1 MQFEEIAGHKS
12 IVNTLRN
19 MVDSNRVPHAILFTE
34 KPGYGALHVALA
46 TISYMFCNNRSNGD
60 SCGKC
65 NQCSK
70 TGKLVHPDLHFTF
83 PINTSTLV
91 GKDKRGEI
99 EEFYPIWRNLVKEN
113 PWFSEQELYNT
124 LGIEN
129 KFGNISVNE
138 ANSIMRKLSLSSYEG
153 GIKVMLVMFPERM
166 NQEAAN
172 KLLKSLE
179 EPQPDTY
186 YFMISH
192 NPTKIISTIL
202 SRCRI
207 MELPPIEEDTLKQ
220 MLIKKFELS
229 DEDAT
234 FWARCSGGS
243 FGKASE
249 LIKQDSEHSENYS
262 IFMELIGMGIKKD
275 LVGMFDIW
283 NTLAGWGKEA
293 QKSFCTESLEI
304 LRKIYIMGLGIDDIS
319 YASKKEQESLKNLS
333 RQLKPDFYEKGYAF
347 FNNAIDCIERN
358 VNPKF
363 IFCDLCNRIYYNA

>member
-12 IVNTLRN
+12 VVSTLRN

-91 GKDKRGEI
+91 GKDKRADI

-192 NPTKIISTIL
+192 NPNKIISTIL

-207 MELPPIEEDTLKQ
+207 MELHPIEEEILQQ
-220 MLIKKFELS
+220 MLIKEFNLS
-229 DEDAT
+229 DEDAS

-262 IFMELIGMGIKKD
+262 IFMELINLGIKKD

-283 NTLAGWGKEA
+283 NNLAGWGKEA

-333 RQLKPDFYEKGYAF
+333 RQLKPDFYEKGYTF

>member
-1 MQFEEIAGHKS
+1 MQFEEIAGHS
-12 IVNTLRN
+12 SVINTLRN

-46 TISYMFCNNRSNGD
+46 TISYMFCNERSNGD

-153 GIKVMLVMFPERM
+153 GIKVMLIMFPERM

-192 NPTKIISTIL
+192 NPNKIISTIL

-207 MELPPIEEDTLKQ
+207 MELHPIGEEILQ
-220 MLIKKFELS
+220 PMLIKEFNLS

-243 FGKASE
+243 FGKAAE

-262 IFMELIGMGIKKD
+262 IFMELINLGIKKD

-283 NTLAGWGKEA
+283 NNLAGWGKEA

-333 RQLKPDFYEKGYAF
+333 KLLKPDFYEKGYAF

>member
-1 MQFEEIAGHKS
+1 MQFKEILGHS
-12 IVNTLRN
+12 NIIGNLRQ

-34 KPGYGALHVALA
+34 RHGYGALNLALA
-46 TISYMFCNNRSNGD
+46 TISYMFCTNRTDGD
-60 SCGKC
+60 SCKCC

-91 GKDKRGEI
+91 GKDKRAEI
-99 EEFYPIWRNLVKEN
+99 DEFYPIWRNLVKEN
-113 PWFSEQELYNT
+113 PWFSEQELYNA

-129 KFGNISVNE
+129 KFGNISVVE
-138 ANSIMRKLSLSSYEG
+138 ANGIMRKLSLSSCEG

-186 YFMISH
+186 YFLISH
-192 NPTKIISTIL
+192 NPAKIISTIL

-207 MELPPIEEDTLKQ
+207 IELHPIDEA
-220 MLIKKFELS
+220 ELAPALQS
-229 DEDAT
+229 RFGLNAEDAA

-243 FGKASE
+243 FGKAAE
-249 LIKQDSEHSENYS
+249 LIQKENGESENGTL
-262 IFMELIGMGIKKD
+262 FLQLLELGIKKD
-275 LVGMFDIW
+275 MVSMFDIW
-283 NTLAGWGKEA
+283 NNVAGWGKES
-293 QKSFCTESLEI
+293 QKSFCVESLEI
-304 LRKIYIMGLGIDDIS
+304 LRKIYMIGLGITDIS
-319 YASKKEQESLKNLS
+319 YANKQEQEKLKRVS
-333 RQLKPDFYEKGYAF
+333 ECLKPDFYEKGYSF

>member
-1 MQFEEIAGHKS
+1 MQFKEVLGHSS
-12 IVNTLRN
+12 IIENLRQ

-34 KPGYGALHVALA
+34 KHGYGALNLALA
-46 TISYMFCNNRSNGD
+46 TISYMFCSSRTGGD
-60 SCGKC
+60 SCQCC

-91 GKDKRGEI
+91 GKDKRANI
-99 EEFYPIWRNLVKEN
+99 DEFYPIWRNLVKEN
-113 PWFSEQELYNT
+113 PWFDEQELYRA

-129 KFGNISVNE
+129 KFGNISVAE
-138 ANSIMRKLSLSSYEG
+138 AAGIIRKLSLSSYEG

-186 YFMISH
+186 YFLISH
-192 NPTKIISTIL
+192 NPAKIISTIL

-207 MELPPIEEDTLKQ
+207 IDLHPIDETLLAQ
-220 MLIKKFELS
+220 ALETRFNIS
-229 DEDAT
+229 GEDAA
-234 FWARCSGGS
+234 FWAKCSGGS
-243 FGKASE
+243 YGKAAG
-249 LIKQDSEHSENYS
+249 LILKQDEQSENAS
-262 IFMELIGMGIKKD
+262 LFLQLVEMGINKD
-275 LVGMFDIW
+275 MVSMFDIW
-283 NTLAGWGKEA
+283 NNISGWGKEA
-293 QKSFCTESLEI
+293 QKSFCIESIDI
-304 LRKIYIMGLGIDDIS
+304 LRKIYMIGLGITDIS
-319 YASKKEQESLKNLS
+319 YANKQEQEKLKRVS
-333 RQLKPDFYEKGYAF
+333 ERLKPDFYEKGYNF
-347 FNNAIDCIERN
+347 FNNAVDCIERN

>member
-1 MQFEEIAGHKS
+1 MQFGEILGHRE
-12 IVNTLRN
+12 IICNLRS
-19 MVDSNRVPHAILFTE
+19 MVDSNRMPHALLFTE
-34 KPGYGALHVALA
+34 KHGYGALHIVLA
-46 TISYMFCNNRSNGD
+46 TISYMFCTDRSNGD

-83 PINTSTLV
+83 PINTSSIV
-91 GKDKRGEI
+91 GKDKRAEI
-99 EEFYPIWRNLVKEN
+99 EEFYPIWRGLVKEN
-113 PWFSEQELYNT
+113 PWFSEQQLYKA

-138 ANSIMRKLSLSSYEG
+138 ANGIIKKLSLSSYEG

-186 YFMISH
+186 YFMVSH
-192 NPTKIISTIL
+192 NPSKIISTIL

-207 MELPPIEEDTLKQ
+207 IDLHPIDQQILAEALNKNMNISEEDG
-220 MLIKKFELS
+220 
-229 DEDAT
+229 A

-243 FGKASE
+243 YGRAVE
-249 LIKQDSEHSENYS
+249 LIMQDEEQSDNYH
-262 IFMELIGMGIKKD
+262 IFMKLLNLAVDKD
-275 LVGMFDIW
+275 LLGMFDIW
-283 NTLAGWGKEA
+283 NDIAGWGKEA
-293 QKSFCTESLEI
+293 QKSFCMESLEI
-304 LRKIYIMGLGIDDIS
+304 LRKIYIMGMGLEDIS
-319 YASKKEQESLKNLS
+319 YVNKREQENLKRLS
-333 RQLKPDFYEKGYAF
+333 VRLKPDFYEKGYNF

-358 VNPKF
+358 VNSKF

>member
-1 MQFEEIAGHKS
+1 MQFADIIGHS
-12 IVNTLRN
+12 QIIENLRK
-19 MVDSNRVPHAILFTE
+19 MVDTNRVPHAILFTE
-34 KPGYGALHVALA
+34 KHGYGALHLVLA
-46 TISYMFCNNRSNGD
+46 TISYMFCTDKQDGD
-60 SCGKC
+60 SCGRC
-65 NQCSK
+65 SQCSK

-91 GKDKRGEI
+91 GKDKRAEI
-99 EEFYPIWRNLVKEN
+99 DEFYPLWRELVKEN
-113 PWFSEQELYNT
+113 PWFSEQELYRAI
-124 LGIEN
+124 GIEN

-138 ANSIMRKLSLSSYEG
+138 ANGIMRKLSLSSYEG
-153 GIKVMLVMFPERM
+153 GAKIMIIMFPERM

-192 NPTKIISTIL
+192 NPGKIISTIL

-207 MELPPIEEDTLKQ
+207 IELMPIERDILGNAIQRDFSLPED
-220 MLIKKFELS
+220 
-229 DEDAT
+229 DAS

-243 FGKASE
+243 YGKAAE
-249 LIKQDSEHSENYS
+249 LIAGESEQSENYS
-262 IFMELIGMGIKKD
+262 LFLELLTLGVKKD

-283 NTLAGWGKEA
+283 NNIAGWGKEA
-293 QKSFCTESLEI
+293 QKSFCSEGLEI
-304 LRKIYIMGLGIDDIS
+304 LRKLYIINMGLDDIS
-319 YASKKEQESLKNLS
+319 YTHPGEQERLKKLSGSLKGN
-333 RQLKPDFYEKGYAF
+333 FYEKGYGF
-347 FNNAIDCIERN
+347 LNSAIDCIERN

>member
-1 MQFEEIAGHKS
+1 MQFSEVIGQGS
-12 IVNTLRN
+12 IIESLRK

-34 KPGYGALHVALA
+34 RMGYGALHIALA
-46 TISYMFCNNRSNGD
+46 TISYMFCKSKENGD
-60 SCGKC
+60 SCGVC

-83 PINTSTLV
+83 PTNTSTLV
-91 GKDKRGEI
+91 GKDKRAEI
-99 EEFYPIWRNLVKEN
+99 DEFYPLWRKLVKEN
-113 PWFSEQELYNT
+113 PWFGEQDLYQAI
-124 LGIEN
+124 GIEN

-138 ANSIMRKLSLSSYEG
+138 ANSIMRKLGLSSFEG
-153 GIKVMLVMFPERM
+153 GIKVMLIMFPERM

-186 YFMISH
+186 YFLVSH
-192 NPTKIISTIL
+192 NPSKIIATIL

-207 MELPPIEEDTLKQ
+207 IEVPPIDG
-220 MLIKKFELS
+220 ELLAS
-229 DEDAT
+229 ALERNCQLSGDEAA

-243 FGKASE
+243 YGKAIELLTRTSE
-249 LIKQDSEHSENYS
+249 ESENYT
-262 IFMELIGMGIKKD
+262 IFIKMLELGIAKD

-283 NTLAGWGKEA
+283 ESLAAKGKEA
-293 QKSFCTESLEI
+293 QKGFCVEALEV
-304 LRKIYIMGLGIDDIS
+304 LRKLYMLHLGLDSIS
-319 YASKKEQESLKNLS
+319 YIHSNEKEELAKLS
-333 RQLKPDFYEKGYAF
+333 GRVRKDFFEKGYNF
-347 FNNAIDCIERN
+347 LNSAIESIERN

>member
-1 MQFEEIAGHKS
+1 MQFKEVLGHSS
-12 IVNTLRN
+12 IIGNLRQ

-34 KPGYGALHVALA
+34 KHGYGALNLALA
-46 TISYMFCNNRSNGD
+46 TISYMFCSNRTGGD
-60 SCGKC
+60 SCQCC

-83 PINTSTLV
+83 PINTSSLV
-91 GKDKRGEI
+91 GKDKRAEI
-99 EEFYPIWRNLVKEN
+99 DEFYPIWRNLVKEN
-113 PWFSEQELYNT
+113 PWFSEQELYNA

-129 KFGNISVNE
+129 KFGNISVAE
-138 ANSIMRKLSLSSYEG
+138 AGTIIRKLSLSSYEG

-186 YFMISH
+186 YFLISH
-192 NPTKIISTIL
+192 NPAKIISTIL

-207 MELPPIEEDTLKQ
+207 IELHPIEETLLAQ
-220 MLIKKFELS
+220 ALQSSFGLGA
-229 DEDAT
+229 EDAA

-243 FGKASE
+243 YGRAAE
-249 LIKQDSEHSENYS
+249 LIQKDNEQSENAS
-262 IFMELIGMGIKKD
+262 LFLQLIELGIRKD
-275 LVGMFDIW
+275 LVSMFDIW
-283 NTLAGWGKEA
+283 NNISGWGKEA
-293 QKSFCTESLEI
+293 QKGFCIESMEI
-304 LRKIYIMGLGIDDIS
+304 LRKIYMIGLGITDIA
-319 YASKKEQESLKNLS
+319 YANRQEQEKLKKVS
-333 RQLKPDFYEKGYAF
+333 ERLKPDFYEKGYGF
-347 FNNAIDCIERN
+347 FNNAVDCIERN

>member
-1 MQFEEIAGHKS
+1 MQFRQITGHND
-12 IVNTLRN
+12 IIGNIRN
-19 MVDSNRVPHAILFTE
+19 MVDNNRMPHAILFTE
-34 KPGYGALHVALA
+34 QHGYGALHIALA
-46 TISYMFCNNRSNGD
+46 TISYMFCTNRNGGD
-60 SCGKC
+60 SCGCC

-83 PINTSTLV
+83 PLNTSSLI
-91 GKDKRGEI
+91 GKEKRGEV
-99 EEFYPIWRNLVKEN
+99 EEFYPLWRDLVKTN
-113 PWFSEQELYNT
+113 PWFSEQELYRT
-124 LGIEN
+124 FGIEN

-153 GIKVMLVMFPERM
+153 GIKVMLIMFPERM

-192 NPTKIISTIL
+192 NPGKIISTIL

-207 MELPPIEEDTLKQ
+207 MELHPIDETLLKEALSKDFDLSEED
-220 MLIKKFELS
+220 
-229 DEDAT
+229 AA

-243 FGKASE
+243 YGRAAD
-249 LIKQDSEHSENYS
+249 LIRQENLQSENCS
-262 IFMELIGMGIKKD
+262 VFIDMLNLGIKKD

-283 NTLAGWGKEA
+283 NNLAGWGKEA
-293 QKSFCTESLEI
+293 QKSFCTECLDI
-304 LRKIYIMGLGIDDIS
+304 LRKIYITGLELNEIS
-319 YASKKEQESLKNLS
+319 YASRKEQEILKRLS
-333 RQLKPDFYEKGYAF
+333 GQLKPDFYEKGYHF

>member
-1 MQFEEIAGHKS
+1 MQFGEIAGHNS
-12 IVNTLRN
+12 VINTLRN
-19 MVDSNRVPHAILFTE
+19 AVDSNRVPHAILFTE

-46 TISYMFCNNRSNGD
+46 TISYMFCNERSNGD

-153 GIKVMLVMFPERM
+153 GIKVMLIMFPERM

-192 NPTKIISTIL
+192 NPNKIISTIL

-207 MELPPIEEDTLKQ
+207 MELHPIGEEILQQ
-220 MLIKKFELS
+220 MLIKEFNLS

-262 IFMELIGMGIKKD
+262 IFMELINLGIKKD

-283 NTLAGWGKEA
+283 NNLAGWGKEA

-333 RQLKPDFYEKGYAF
+333 KLLKPDFYEKGYAF

>member
-1 MQFEEIAGHKS
+1 MQFKEVLGHSS
-12 IVNTLRN
+12 IIGNLRQ

-34 KPGYGALHVALA
+34 KHGYGALNLALA
-46 TISYMFCNNRSNGD
+46 TISYMFCSNRTGGD
-60 SCGKC
+60 SCQCC

-91 GKDKRGEI
+91 GKDKRAEI
-99 EEFYPIWRNLVKEN
+99 DEFYPIWRNLVKEN
-113 PWFSEQELYNT
+113 PWFSEQELYSA

-129 KFGNISVNE
+129 KFGNISVAE
-138 ANSIMRKLSLSSYEG
+138 AGTIIRKLSLSSYEG

-186 YFMISH
+186 YFLISH
-192 NPTKIISTIL
+192 NPAKIISTIL

-207 MELPPIEEDTLKQ
+207 IELHPIEENLLSQALQNRFGLDTG
-220 MLIKKFELS
+220 
-229 DEDAT
+229 DAA
-234 FWARCSGGS
+234 FWAKCSGGS
-243 FGKASE
+243 YGRAAE
-249 LIKQDSEHSENYS
+249 LIQKENEQSENVS
-262 IFMELIGMGIKKD
+262 LFLQLIELGIKKD
-275 LVGMFDIW
+275 MVSMFDIW
-283 NTLAGWGKEA
+283 NNISGWGKEA
-293 QKSFCTESLEI
+293 QKGFCIESMEI
-304 LRKIYIMGLGIDDIS
+304 LRKIYMIGLGITDIS
-319 YASKKEQESLKNLS
+319 YANKREQEKLKKVS
-333 RQLKPDFYEKGYAF
+333 EQLKPDFYEKGYNF
-347 FNNAIDCIERN
+347 FNNAVDCIERN

>member
-220 MLIKKFELS
+220 MLVKEFELS

>member
-1 MQFEEIAGHKS
+1 MQFANIPGHNQV
-12 IVNTLRN
+12 IENLRK
-19 MVDSNRVPHAILFTE
+19 MVDTGRIPHAILFTE
-34 KPGYGALHVALA
+34 KHGYGALHLALA
-46 TISYMFCNNRSNGD
+46 TISYMFCTDKKEGD

-65 NQCSK
+65 SQCSK

-91 GKDKRGEI
+91 GKDKRAEI
-99 EEFYPIWRNLVKEN
+99 DEFYPLWRELVKEN
-113 PWFSEQELYNT
+113 PWFSEQQLYRAI
-124 LGIEN
+124 GIEN
-129 KFGNISVNE
+129 KFGNISVSE
-138 ANSIMRKLSLSSYEG
+138 ANGIMRKLSLSSYEG
-153 GIKVMLVMFPERM
+153 GAKVMLVMFPERM

-192 NPTKIISTIL
+192 NPGKIISTIL

-207 MELPPIEEDTLKQ
+207 IELMPIERDILAKSLKQ
-220 MLIKKFELS
+220 DFHLS
-229 DEDAT
+229 DDDAA

-243 FGKASE
+243 YGKAADLIAGESE
-249 LIKQDSEHSENYS
+249 QSENYS
-262 IFMELIGMGIKKD
+262 LFLELLTLGVKKD

-283 NTLAGWGKEA
+283 NNIAGWGKEA
-293 QKSFCTESLEI
+293 QKSFCNEGLEI
-304 LRKIYIMGLGIDDIS
+304 LRKLYIINMGLNDIS
-319 YASKKEQESLKNLS
+319 YSHPAELERLKKLSGSLKEN
-333 RQLKPDFYEKGYAF
+333 FYEKGYGF
-347 FNNAIDCIERN
+347 LNSAIDCIERN